1 MRFAL
6 ADPTLIKY
14 IDVTCQGD
22 ADKDVNEIITEAE
35 QLEKELYI
43 IFVSFRWNDHIYRD
57 RNGFAN

>member
-43 IFVSFRWNDHIYRD
+43 IFVSFR
-57 RNGFAN
+57 